1 MLFEELQPDLQQW
14 LRSVVNQGYKTEAI
28 VDSLRKAGY
37 ESSVSSA
44 VQEDITALRDAREK
58 VAVPSRNP
66 SPWDSGVKTTSD
78 REVQVLMTAQKP
90 NLVLFGNLLSGE
102 ECDELIA
109 LSQPRL
115 KRSKVVNSQSGQSG
129 QHAMRTSSGAVFRFG
144 EFPLV
149 KRIEQRISELVDI
162 PVSRGEGLQVLNY
175 APGAEYKPHHDY
187 FDPQYPGSKKY
198 LQRGGQRCATLIIY
212 LNDVEAGG
220 STVFP
225 STGVNVYPRKGYGL
239 FFSYADEQGGL
250 DPLSL
255 HGGSPVIAGEK
266 WVATKWMRLRDYVDE
281 KTGA

>member
-44 VQEDITALRDAREK
+44 VQEDITALRDAPEK

-115 KRSKVVNSQSGQSG
+115 KRSKVVNSQSRCTVVARSLPEKNGWPPNGCGCEITLTRRQG
-129 QHAMRTSSGAVFRFG
+129 HDTG
-144 EFPLV
+144 E
-149 KRIEQRISELVDI
+149 
-162 PVSRGEGLQVLNY
+162 
-175 APGAEYKPHHDY
+175 
-187 FDPQYPGSKKY
+187 
-198 LQRGGQRCATLIIY
+198 
-212 LNDVEAGG
+212 
-220 STVFP
+220 
-225 STGVNVYPRKGYGL
+225 
-239 FFSYADEQGGL
+239 
-250 DPLSL
+250 
-255 HGGSPVIAGEK
+255 
-266 WVATKWMRLRDYVDE
+266 
-281 KTGA
+281 